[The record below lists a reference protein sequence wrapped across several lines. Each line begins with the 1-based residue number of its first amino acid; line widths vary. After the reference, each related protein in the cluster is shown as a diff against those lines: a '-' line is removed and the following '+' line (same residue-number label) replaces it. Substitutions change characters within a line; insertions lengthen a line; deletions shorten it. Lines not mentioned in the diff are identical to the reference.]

1 MMNHGDDGVQKT
13 WNQFFARLGVPTSG
27 GGEVRGQIFRWPC
40 NNWPATIHFFKI
52 PQTRMLNYQKINLFF
67 LNFLFTVK
75 NSKTD
80 ANRLTMFSGF
90 QVKLD
95 GKSLATGTVDHQGR
109 F

>member
-1 MMNHGDDGVQKT
+1 MEPVLRQAGGANLWGWGGPGANIQVALQQLAC
-13 WNQFFARLGVPTSG
+13 NSPFFEDTTNKNVKLSK
-27 GGEVRGQIFRWPC
+27 
-40 NNWPATIHFFKI
+40 NKS
-52 PQTRMLNYQKINLFF
+52 FF

-80 ANRLTMFSGF
+80 ANRLTMLSGF

>member
-1 MMNHGDDGVQKT
+1 
-13 WNQFFARLGVPTSG
+13 
-27 GGEVRGQIFRWPC
+27 
-40 NNWPATIHFFKI
+40 
-52 PQTRMLNYQKINLFF
+52 MLNYQKINLFF

-80 ANRLTMFSGF
+80 ANRLTMLSGF